1 MTVTSFIARLLRF
14 RLTLYIVDACL
25 WTAFHA
31 LPVVVGLG
39 MQWFFDR
46 VTDGSRSLW
55 WLTAPLWV
63 VLGVRWF
70 RAGVFFAAFYTWVT
84 HIYHVQAILRRNL
97 LAGILRWPGR
107 NLPASPGEAMT
118 RFRDDVQEVVEY
130 VESWTDFWGCLLFAA
145 ISLGIM
151 LRVNGW
157 VTLAAI
163 LPLGVVTLLNNLTGR
178 RARRY
183 SRVNREAT
191 GRVTGFIAEIFGGV
205 QAIRLGRAEVHV
217 LRRFHQL
224 NEQRRQA
231 ALKDN
236 LFKQWVQSL
245 NQHVLSIST
254 GAILLVSAAQMRAG
268 RFTVGDF
275 ALFTTYLAW
284 LATSISLFGYMIFQ
298 HKRLRV
304 ALDRMTLLFRPGE
317 ADRLMEPAD
326 IYLYDDPP
334 AVPQPVLE
342 PADRLR
348 TLTVAHLT
356 YRHPGSGRGIHDVHF
371 QVRRG
376 EFLVITGRI
385 GSGKSTLVRTL
396 LGLLPRDDGQI
407 WWNGRPVEDPA
418 AFLVPPRAA
427 YTPQVPRLFSDTLRD
442 NITLGRPATPERMD
456 QVLRAAVLERDVE
469 MLEHGLDTYVG
480 PRGVMLSGGQIQRA
494 AAARMIMTGAE
505 LFIFDDLSSALDV
518 ETEERLWSR
527 LFASPDITCIAVSHR
542 RAALA
547 RADRILLL
555 KDGRVEA
562 EGTLETLLA
571 TSAEMRRIWDGEA
584 GTPAGSASAVRLEDG
599 DAVEQWA

>member
-1 MTVTSFIARLLRF
+1 MTVTSFITRLLRF

-25 WTAFHA
+25 WTAFHG
-31 LPVVVGLG
+31 LPVVIGLG

-46 VTDGSRSLW
+46 VTGGSHSLW

-63 VLGVRWF
+63 VLGVRF
-70 RAGVFFAAFYTWVT
+70 IRTGVFFAAFYTWVT

-130 VESWTDFWGCLLFAA
+130 VESWTDFWGFVTFAV

-157 VTLAAI
+157 VTLVAI
-163 LPLGVVTLLNNLTGR
+163 LPLGLVTLLNNLTGR

-191 GRVTGFIAEIFGGV
+191 GRVTGFIAEIFCGV
-205 QAIRLGRAEVHV
+205 QTIRLGRAEAHV
-217 LRRFHQL
+217 LQRFRQL

-254 GAILLVSAAQMRAG
+254 GAILLVSAAQMQAG

-284 LATSISLFGYMIFQ
+284 LANSISLFGYMVFQ

-304 ALDRMTLLFRPGE
+304 ALDRMTMLFRPGE

-326 IYLYDDPP
+326 IHLYTDPP
-334 AVPQPVLE
+334 EVQEPALE
-342 PADRLR
+342 PADRLE
-348 TLTVAHLT
+348 TLAVAHLT
-356 YRHPGSGRGIHDVHF
+356 YRYPGSGRGIHDISF
-371 QVRRG
+371 QIRRG

-385 GSGKSTLVRTL
+385 GSGKSTLVRAL

-407 WWNGRPVEDPA
+407 WWNGRPVQDPA

-427 YTPQVPRLFSDTLRD
+427 YTPQVPRLFSDTLQD

-518 ETEERLWSR
+518 ETEERLWTR

-547 RADRILLL
+547 RADRVLLL

-571 TSAEMRRIWDGEA
+571 TSAEMRRIWDGDA
-584 GTPAGSASAVRLEDG
+584 GETAGSTRAIRLEDG
-599 DAVEQWA
+599 DAVGQWA